1 MFDAGEANHKVDGVA
16 PMRFL
21 FISGTIGGGSGR
33 SQREL
38 ANALVTR
45 GHEARFIVDLKK
57 PARFQRWCH
66 GKLSNASVRWHD
78 NVVGSVAKF
87 MRDRVPSIRYRFVK
101 EGLRH
106 DGTALP
112 QNAMR
117 EVLKEFP
124 ADVVVVSS
132 ISRWVWRQVHQMSAE
147 RGIFSVLSFVTAMQ
161 KRGFACHLVPSLVDT
176 SVTRTTSTRRAVLAI
191 NPAQS
196 RGGDIVLQIAAR
208 LPEIPFVLQESWP
221 LTPEESAQLHD
232 RLTSLPNVEFREMQP
247 PGPGLYGDARILVV
261 PYRVNNR
268 PRVILEAQDNGLPV
282 IAADVS
288 ALVTAVG
295 SGGIIVPLDDIDA
308 WVEAVRLMWSDEEMY
323 QRLAAAATQ
332 HSQRSEVDPQKIVES
347 FEHIV
352 RGPTKNFCRA
362 SDCR

>member
-45 GHEARFIVDLKK
+45 GHEARFIVDLEKS
-57 PARFQRWCH
+57 AIFQRWCH

-147 RGIFSVLSFVTAMQ
+147 RGIFSVLYLREEDLLGNVVPGSIPDALVANADSFVTAMQ

-208 LPEIPFVLQESWP
+208 LPEIPFVVAAHPRGEC
-221 LTPEESAQLHD
+221 SA
-232 RLTSLPNVEFREMQP
+232 
-247 PGPGLYGDARILVV
+247 A
-261 PYRVNNR
+261 
-268 PRVILEAQDNGLPV
+268 
-282 IAADVS
+282 
-288 ALVTAVG
+288 
-295 SGGIIVPLDDIDA
+295 
-308 WVEAVRLMWSDEEMY
+308 
-323 QRLAAAATQ
+323 
-332 HSQRSEVDPQKIVES
+332 
-347 FEHIV
+347 
-352 RGPTKNFCRA
+352 
-362 SDCR
+362 